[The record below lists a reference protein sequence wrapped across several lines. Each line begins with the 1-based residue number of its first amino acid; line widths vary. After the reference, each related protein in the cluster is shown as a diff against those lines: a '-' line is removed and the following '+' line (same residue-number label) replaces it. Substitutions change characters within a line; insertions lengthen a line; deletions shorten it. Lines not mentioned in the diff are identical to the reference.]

1 MNDDTAAPSTKPQLP
16 TSERHPYSPPT
27 MEPAS
32 EDEIMAQLR
41 TWDLAAEPISADP
54 ADRAREL
61 ALLSRAV
68 STVKSRGDLELVAK
82 IEARMSALELHPGG
96 PPAARRPSI
105 ATRVETFLRQ
115 ESQQRGTSWMV
126 VATVLA
132 ILLAALA
139 IFGAGF
145 R

>member
-1 MNDDTAAPSTKPQLP
+1 MHDDTAAPSPKPQLP
-16 TSERHPYSPPT
+16 TPGRHSYSPPT

-32 EDEIMAQLR
+32 EDEIMAQLG

-54 ADRAREL
+54 ADCAREL
-61 ALLSRAV
+61 ALLSRVV
-68 STVKSRGDLELVAK
+68 SAVKSRGDLELLAK

-96 PPAARRPSI
+96 PPVARRPSV

-126 VATVLA
+126 VAMVLA
-132 ILLAALA
+132 IFLAALV
-139 IFGAGF
+139 IYDAGF
-145 R
+145 W